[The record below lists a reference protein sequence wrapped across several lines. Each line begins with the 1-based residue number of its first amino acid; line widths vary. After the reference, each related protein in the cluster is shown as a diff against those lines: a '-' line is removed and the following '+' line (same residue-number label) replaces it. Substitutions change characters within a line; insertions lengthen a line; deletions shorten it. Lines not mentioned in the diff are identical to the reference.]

1 MALWTGNA
9 LPRHTAHLLHKATPS
24 SPGDVD
30 DILNTLKQMQ
40 TIRQNEEIKKHL
52 PNKIAN
58 KTSEKELNEMKISNL
73 SDQFSSVQL
82 LSRVRLF
89 VTP

>member
-9 LPRHTAHLLHKATPS
+9 LPCHTAHLLHKATPS

-30 DILNTLKQMQ
+30 DIITTLKQMQ

-73 SDQFSSVQL
+73 SDQFSSVAQ
-82 LSRVRLF
+82 
-89 VTP
+89 